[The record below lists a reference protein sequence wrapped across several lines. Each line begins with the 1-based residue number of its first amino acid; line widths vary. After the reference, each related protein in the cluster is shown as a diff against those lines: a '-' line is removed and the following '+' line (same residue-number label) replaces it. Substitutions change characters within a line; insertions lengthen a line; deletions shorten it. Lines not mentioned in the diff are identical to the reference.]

1 MIIDIQDL
9 VVRRGDFTLQ
19 IPRFTVQPGQVV
31 GVVGPNGAGKTT
43 LFEVLAGLGRR
54 QAGRLSVLGYDP
66 AREPVAVRSQLGF
79 VAPQQ
84 PLFDLRI
91 GELINLVSGYYPTW
105 DHAHAERIRAT
116 FGLEPKKRVHA
127 LSLGQGTRLRLLL
140 AMAFR
145 PKVLL
150 LDEPASGLDLSA
162 RRTLME
168 LVLEFVEGGE
178 TAILL
183 SSHRLGDVERLSER
197 LLVLDEGRVLQD
209 GDTDALVGDERTL
222 EEALLAWGAA

>member
-9 VVRRGDFTLQ
+9 RVRRGGFELQ
-19 IPRFTVQPGQVV
+19 VPCFQVQPGEVV
-31 GVVGPNGAGKTT
+31 GIVGPNGAGKTT
-43 LFEVLAGLGRR
+43 LFEALAGLTRR
-54 QAGRLSVLGYDP
+54 QGGALSVLGHDP
-66 AREPVAVRSQLGF
+66 AKQPVAVRSQVGF
-79 VAPQQ
+79 VSPQQ
-84 PLFDLRI
+84 PLFDVRV
-91 GELINLVSGYYPTW
+91 GEVLGIVSGYYKTW
-105 DHAHAERIRAT
+105 DAAQAEAIRSRFELDPDKLVRT
-116 FGLEPKKRVHA
+116 

-145 PKVLL
+145 PKLLL

-162 RRTLME
+162 RRLLME

-197 LLVLDEGRVLQD
+197 LLVLDD
-209 GDTDALVGDERTL
+209 GKVVRDGTTDQLVGDERTL
-222 EEALLAWGAA
+222 EEALLSWGAA